1 MAVTQTITVLFTD
14 LVGSTEI
21 SYAISPDASDELLAA
36 HFSVLRRA
44 IAGAGGFEVK
54 GLGDGV
60 MVVFHSTSAALSCAV
75 AMQQAV
81 HRDNVG
87 DRVPL
92 GLRIGLSGGEAT
104 LESNDYYGDPVIEAA
119 RLCAHA
125 DAGQILATDAVR
137 VMGGRRSPY
146 LFERVGALE
155 LKGLPEPVEVL
166 EVRWEPLDEV
176 AAENGVPLPTRLMH
190 VPLTG
195 VVARETE
202 AALLTDAYKRAA
214 AGEGRAVV
222 LVSGDAGVGKTTLV
236 AEAARLAAKEGAC
249 VLLGRCQEDVSA
261 SYAPFAEALHHC
273 VAHAPEHV
281 LRTHVDAHG
290 GGIAS
295 MVPALG
301 QRLGGLPAPT
311 RTDPDTERYLL
322 YGAVAGLLTAVSA
335 LQPTVLVLDDLQW
348 SDSQSLRLLRHV
360 VSTVESARL
369 LVLATFRDTE
379 LSPTSPLGDLLG
391 ALQREPNVSRI
402 ELKGFDDTGVLAFM
416 EAAAGQPLEEPAT
429 DLAHALCLETEGNP
443 FFVGEVLRSLMESG
457 AIYQDDRGR
466 WTAAGEM
473 SEMVLPNSVREV
485 ISARVGRLGAQA
497 GRVLSMAA
505 VIGRDFDFDLLDAV
519 VDLGQEEV
527 LDALDAATGAA
538 LVREHPDVA
547 GRYSFSHAL
556 TQHTLYQGLPTVRR
570 TRAHQRVAE
579 AIEAT
584 VGQTPGPRVGEL
596 AHHWLSASQP
606 ANAAKAIA
614 YSRQAGEAALA
625 ALAPDDACRY
635 FSLALRLAETAP
647 EDEPLVGCDLRLA
660 LGEAQRQA
668 GLPGYRDTFLGA
680 AHRAQELDATDR
692 LVAAAL
698 GNSRG
703 FFSSIGVIDVDKV
716 AVLESALA
724 ALGDDDRRERALLL
738 ATLCSELA
746 LGTTLD
752 RRQKLADDAR
762 AMARRLGD
770 PDTIIR
776 TLNLVCDP
784 LQVPSTLNERMVD
797 AREALQLSELLED
810 PDLLFW
816 TGAYCRLAA
825 VQAGDFDMARRCLA
839 TMHAVIEGL
848 RQPTMIWVTHFND
861 AADALLTGEP
871 DRAEQLATAAL
882 EVGTESGQPDA
893 FGFYGAEI
901 IGVRRQQGRYG
912 ELVPLIE
919 QMAAENPAL
928 PVFRATLAEGHMEA
942 GNVDTARQMLEA
954 AAADL
959 TSLPYDVVWIFAVAS
974 YADVAAELRAEAPAR
989 LLLDLLAPFDEQVL
1003 FIGATAGSPVAY
1015 YCGSLESVLGRY
1027 SEAEAHFAQA
1037 AELNAK
1043 GHLAF
1048 ADAVTHLQ
1056 WGRMLSA
1063 RGGSGDLARA
1073 RDLLARA
1080 QDVAVSR
1087 GYASVAR
1094 RATAALSDLG

>member
-1 MAVTQTITVLFTD
+1 
-14 LVGSTEI
+14 
-21 SYAISPDASDELLAA
+21 
-36 HFSVLRRA
+36 
-44 IAGAGGFEVK
+44 VK

-60 MVVFHSTSAALSCAV
+60 MVVFRSTSAALSCAV

-87 DRVPL
+87 ARHQL

-104 LESNDYYGDPVIEAA
+104 IQANDYYGDPVIEAA

-137 VMGGRRSPY
+137 MMGGRRSPY
-146 LFERVGALE
+146 LFEQLGAVE
-155 LKGLPEPVEVL
+155 LKGLPEPVDVL
-166 EVRWEPLDEV
+166 DVRWEPLDEA
-176 AAENGVPLPTRLMH
+176 AAESGVPLPARLTH

-195 VVARETE
+195 VVAREAE

-222 LVSGDAGVGKTTLV
+222 LVSGEAGVGKTTLV
-236 AEAARLAAKEGAC
+236 AEAARRAAKEGAC

-261 SYAPFAEALHHC
+261 SYSPFAEALHHY

-281 LRTHVDAHG
+281 LRTHVEAHG
-290 GGIAS
+290 GDITS

-301 QRLGGLPAPT
+301 QRLGEVPAPT

-322 YGAVAGLLTAVSA
+322 YGAVAGLLTAAST

-360 VSTVESARL
+360 VATVDSARL
-369 LVLATFRDTE
+369 LVLGTFRDSE
-379 LSPTSPLGDLLG
+379 LLPYNPLRDLLG
-391 ALQREPNVSRI
+391 ALQREPSISRI
-402 ELKGFDDTGVLAFM
+402 QLKGFDDTGVLALM
-416 EAAAGQPLEEPAT
+416 EAAAGQRLEEAAT

-443 FFVGEVLRSLMESG
+443 FFVGEVLRSLMETG

-485 ISARVGRLGAQA
+485 ISARVGRLGTQA

-519 VDLGQEEV
+519 TDLGADEV
-527 LDALDAATGAA
+527 LDLLDAASGAA
-538 LVREHPDVA
+538 LVREIPDVP
-547 GRYSFSHAL
+547 GRYGFSHAL
-556 TQHTLYQGLPTVRR
+556 TQHTLYQDLPRVRR
-570 TRAHQRVAE
+570 TRAHRQVAE

-584 VGQTPGPRVGEL
+584 VGQTPGARVGEL

-606 ANAAKAIA
+606 ANATKAIGYA
-614 YSRQAGEAALA
+614 WQAGEAALS
-625 ALAPDDACRY
+625 ALAPDDAVRY
-635 FSLALRLAETAP
+635 FSQALHLAEMTP
-647 EDEPLVGCDLRLA
+647 EDDPLVGCDLLLA

-668 GLPGYRDTFLGA
+668 GLPGFRETLLDA

-703 FFSSIGVIDVDKV
+703 FFSSIGVIDSDKV
-716 AVLESALA
+716 AVLESALNG
-724 ALGDDDRRERALLL
+724 LGDEDTRERALLL

-752 RRQKLADDAR
+752 RRQELADAAR

-770 PDTIIR
+770 PHTIIR

-784 LQVPSTLNERMVD
+784 LQVPSTLTERMVD
-797 AREALQLSELLED
+797 AKEALELSELLGD

-816 TGAYCRLAA
+816 TGAYSRLAA
-825 VQAGDFDMARRCLA
+825 VQAGDFEMAGRCLA
-839 TMHAVIEGL
+839 TMRAVIRGL
-848 RQPTMIWVTHFND
+848 REPTMVWVTLFND
-861 AADALLTGEP
+861 AADALLTGDP

-882 EVGTESGQPDA
+882 EIGTESGQPDA
-893 FGFYGAEI
+893 FGFYGAEM
-901 IGVRRQQGRYG
+901 IGIRRQQGRYG
-912 ELVPLIE
+912 ELVPMIE
-919 QMAAENPAL
+919 QVAAENPAL

-942 GNVDTARQMLEA
+942 GNVDTAQRMLEA
-954 AAADL
+954 AVADL

-974 YADVAAELRAEAPAR
+974 YADVATELHAEAPAR
-989 LLLDLLAPFDEQVL
+989 LLLDLLAPFDDQVL

-1027 SEAEAHFAQA
+1027 DEAEKHFAKA
-1037 AELNAK
+1037 AELNAR
-1043 GHLAF
+1043 GQLEFSA
-1048 ADAVTHLQ
+1048 AVTHLQ
-1056 WGRMLSA
+1056 WGRMHSA
-1063 RGGSGDLARA
+1063 RGGPGDLERA
-1073 RDLLARA
+1073 RDLLAQA
-1080 QDVAVSR
+1080 HDTAVSR
-1087 GYASVAR
+1087 GYAGIAR
-1094 RATAALSDLG
+1094 RATAALSE

>member
-1 MAVTQTITVLFTD
+1 LAVTETITVLFTD

-21 SYAISPDASDELLAA
+21 SYAISPDAADELLRG

-44 IAGAGGFEVK
+44 IAGSGGVEVK

-60 MVVFHSTSAALSCAV
+60 MVVFRSTSAALSCAV

-87 DRVPL
+87 ARHQL

-104 LESNDYYGDPVIEAA
+104 MESNDYYGDPVIEAA

-146 LFERVGALE
+146 RFERLGALE

-166 EVRWEPLDEV
+166 DVHWVPLDEV
-176 AAENGVPLPTRLMH
+176 ATETGVPLPARLTH

-202 AALLTDAYKRAA
+202 ATLLTDAYKRVA

-236 AEAARLAAKEGAC
+236 AEAARRAAEEGAC

-261 SYAPFAEALHHC
+261 SYAPFAEALNHY

-281 LRTHVDAHG
+281 LRTHVEAHG
-290 GGIAS
+290 GDIAS
-295 MVPALG
+295 MVPTLG
-301 QRLGGLPAPT
+301 QRLEAVPAPT

-322 YGAVAGLLTAVSA
+322 YGAVAGLLAAASA

-360 VSTVESARL
+360 VATVETARL
-369 LVLATFRDTE
+369 LVLGTFRDAE
-379 LSPTSPLGDLLG
+379 LSPSNPLPELLG
-391 ALQREPNVSRI
+391 ALQREPGVNRI
-402 ELKGFDDTGVLAFM
+402 ELKGFDDSGVLAFM
-416 EAAAGQPLEEPAT
+416 EAAAGQRLEEAAT
-429 DLAHALCLETEGNP
+429 DLAHALCLETDGNP
-443 FFVGEVLRSLMESG
+443 FFVGEVLRSLMETG

-466 WTAAGEM
+466 WTAAGDM
-473 SEMVLPNSVREV
+473 TEMVLPNSVREV
-485 ISARVGRLGAQA
+485 ISARVGRLGARA

-519 VDLGQEEV
+519 TDLGQEEV
-527 LDALDAATGAA
+527 LDVLDAAAGAA
-538 LVREHPDVA
+538 IVREVA
-547 GRYSFSHAL
+547 DISGRYSFSHAL
-556 TQHTLYQGLPTVRR
+556 TQHTLYQGLPRVRR
-570 TRAHQRVAE
+570 TRAHRRVAE
-579 AIEAT
+579 AIEGA
-584 VGQTPGPRVGEL
+584 VGQTPGARVGEL

-606 ANAAKAIA
+606 ANAAKAIGYA
-614 YSRQAGEAALA
+614 RQAGEAALV
-625 ALAPDDACRY
+625 ALAPDDAVRY
-635 FSLALRLAETAP
+635 LSRALHLAELAP
-647 EDEPLVGCDLRLA
+647 ADDPLVDCDLRLT

-668 GLPGYRDTFLGA
+668 GLPASRATFLDA
-680 AHRAQELDATDR
+680 AHRAKELHATDR

-703 FFSSIGVIDVDKV
+703 FFSSIGVIDADKV
-716 AVLESALA
+716 AVLESALG
-724 ALGDDDRRERALLL
+724 ALGDDDGRERALLL

-752 RRQKLADDAR
+752 RRQELADAAR

-770 PDTIIR
+770 PDTVIR

-784 LQVPSTLNERMVD
+784 LQVPSTLTERMVD
-797 AREALQLSELLED
+797 AKEALGLSELLGD

-816 TGAYCRLAA
+816 TGAYGRLAA
-825 VQAGDFDMARRCLA
+825 VQAGDFDMARRCLD
-839 TMHAVIEGL
+839 TMRAVVRGL
-848 RQPTMIWVTHFND
+848 RQPTMMWVTLFND
-861 AADALLTGEP
+861 AADALLTGDP

-882 EVGTESGQPDA
+882 EIGTESGQPDA
-893 FGFYGAEI
+893 FGFYGAEM

-919 QMAAENPAL
+919 QIAAENPAL

-942 GNVDTARQMLEA
+942 GNIDTARRMLEVA
-954 AAADL
+954 VAEL

-974 YADVAAELRAEAPAR
+974 YADVATELQAEAPAR
-989 LLLDLLAPFDEQVL
+989 LLLDLLAPFDDQVL
-1003 FIGATAGSPVAY
+1003 FIGATAGGPVAY
-1015 YCGSLESVLGRY
+1015 YCGSLESVLGHY
-1027 SEAEAHFAQA
+1027 DEAEAHFAKA
-1037 AELNAK
+1037 TELNARGQMK
-1043 GHLAF
+1043 FGA
-1048 ADAVTHLQ
+1048 AVTHLQ

-1063 RGGSGDLARA
+1063 RRDPGDLERA
-1073 RDLLARA
+1073 RDLLAQA
-1080 QDVAVSR
+1080 HEAAVSR
-1087 GYASVAR
+1087 GYASIVR
-1094 RATAALSDLG
+1094 RASAALSDLL